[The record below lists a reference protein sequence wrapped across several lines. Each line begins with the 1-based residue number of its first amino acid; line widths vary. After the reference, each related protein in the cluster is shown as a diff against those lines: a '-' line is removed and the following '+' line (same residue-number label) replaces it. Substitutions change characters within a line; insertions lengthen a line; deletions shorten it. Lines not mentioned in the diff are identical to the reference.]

1 MITIVKN
8 CDCAFVK
15 AKETL
20 MSGVQLFFSIF
31 SLEFSSKAY
40 STAVLVDLQL
50 DMLAAAFYSC
60 SSKYI
65 FSMYFHLAIVNFRGD
80 EIIIVLPLRRLVY
93 FHSKISYVF
102 RWTSWIDITGAL
114 SKSSKILEVQVYSL
128 LSKFSTHCT

>member
-1 MITIVKN
+1 VYLIKI
-8 CDCAFVK
+8 
-15 AKETL
+15 
-20 MSGVQLFFSIF
+20 LFRYRVLNVERRVYPWTSRSVEDFDRAPVI
-31 SLEFSSKAY
+31 
-40 STAVLVDLQL
+40 STAAV
-50 DMLAAAFYSC
+50 ANTF
-60 SSKYI
+60 